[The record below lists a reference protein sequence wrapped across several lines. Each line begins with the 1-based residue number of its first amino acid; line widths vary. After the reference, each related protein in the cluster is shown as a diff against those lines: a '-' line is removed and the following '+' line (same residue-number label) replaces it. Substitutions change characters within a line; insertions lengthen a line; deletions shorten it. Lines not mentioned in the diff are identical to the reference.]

1 MEVRRLGRSEPA
13 FSPTHIKRLKS
24 MEDFQREELL
34 LNDRKAFDNL
44 VLQLARIGGKDVKD
58 CVHKVLDR
66 LFSNFLMTQF
76 NMKGKGKKDKMALET
91 TCTYRAIQAAVMK
104 WSKDATEEMIK
115 KHASEHLKHAPTR
128 KGGGGPTQ

>member
-44 VLQLARIGGKDVKD
+44 VGFTKESLKVMIGITKYT
-58 CVHKVLDR
+58 VH
-66 LFSNFLMTQF
+66 LFP
-76 NMKGKGKKDKMALET
+76 
-91 TCTYRAIQAAVMK
+91 
-104 WSKDATEEMIK
+104 MI
-115 KHASEHLKHAPTR
+115 LV
-128 KGGGGPTQ
+128 